1 MAKNLKIDMP
11 GEISFNLQDYWHIIK
26 LTRKPTREEFKT
38 ITKIAGAG
46 ILLIGFIGFVVY
58 LLLTE
63 LPRGIY

>member
-1 MAKNLKIDMP
+1 MEKRLKMEMP
-11 GEISFNLQDYWHIIK
+11 GEISLNLQDYWHIIK

-46 ILLIGFIGFVVY
+46 ILLIGFIGFVIY

-63 LPRGIY
+63 LPQTL

>member
-1 MAKNLKIDMP
+1 MEKRLKMEMP
-11 GEISFNLQDYWHIIK
+11 GEISLNLQDYWHTIK

-46 ILLIGFIGFVVY
+46 ILLIGFIGFVIY

-63 LPRGIY
+63 LPQTL